1 MDRNAFNYDTSAQVD
16 DGSCIAKF
24 RGCMDPNAAN
34 YNRYFNV
41 NDPSSCIQNADVDG
55 DDCAPDPCGE
65 HGSCHDLFK
74 AWRCVCN
81 SGWSGRQC
89 DSPPGSA
96 PPPPAGQCPD
106 GTYSGSN
113 GKCRQKPGERD
124 KFKSWMNVDP
134 VKNNPL
140 IPEYKRPLP
149 PAQDE
154 IPLL

>member
-1 MDRNAFNYDTSAQVD
+1 M
-16 DGSCIAKF
+16 
-24 RGCMDPNAAN
+24 
-34 YNRYFNV
+34 
-41 NDPSSCIQNADVDG
+41 
-55 DDCAPDPCGE
+55 
-65 HGSCHDLFK
+65 
-74 AWRCVCN
+74 
-81 SGWSGRQC
+81 
-89 DSPPGSA
+89 GSA
-96 PPPPAGQCPD
+96 WAVGDVVAGAGGSWGGSTEVMGRGD
-106 GTYSGSN
+106 KRTRRGKIKAGSN